1 MGKPVSLGIEPPC
14 SFDLEAFVKNLFLLI
29 VILALLFAGGA
40 LTTMFSGSDSSGLLS
55 PIQQTDDPAA
65 SAIQAE
71 PWQAEQLFLL
81 VVFVFLTVTGI
92 GVGIAVVMWFLH
104 REIAGVKAMPVGSP
118 SGAVDVKES

>member
-1 MGKPVSLGIEPPC
+1 MGKPVSLSIELPC
-14 SFDLEAFVKNLFLLI
+14 SFDLEAFVKNLFLLV
-29 VILALLFAGGA
+29 VILVLLFAGGA

-65 SAIQAE
+65 STIQAE

-81 VVFVFLTVTGI
+81 VVFVLLTVIGI

-104 REIAGVKAMPVGSP
+104 REIAEVKAMPVGSQ
-118 SGAVDVKES
+118 SEAVGVKES